1 MEDTERVRFYARELL
16 SGKPAKD
23 VPRKHFPKI
32 QAILEGM
39 KTRAINDGNTS
50 KVRQIQGIL
59 ADMRAC
65 QPHQVRR
72 SDSSMTAR
80 PKTATYSQEEI
91 ETTLNRLVEGGNY
104 DTVKTDMVPD
114 LVSHARAVIDSL
126 VEQRNLMLAQKYEDV
141 MRHLQQMPSTRTK
154 LGQQVTQRREWG
166 EQLERTRIALSD
178 EREKLQEALADHD
191 RAVAEAKRKE
201 NDEWQR
207 TVMTYDNVTAG
218 ELPPSYK
225 KFSPKLLNIREQE
238 KSLIKMRR
246 FEDAGYVQMEG
257 DEVERQELSE
267 LRRRFEQDRKAK
279 MEKMTEQRNSK
290 ISRFDENSARIR
302 SRIKAEHQHTI
313 QSLEQT
319 IAYLEGRIHKVNGT
333 ILETRS
339 ATPSPSPSRP
349 TSPPSR
355 PKSRM
360 FVTQPATSP
369 KPKLRKRKYVT
380 QKVEYRPIASKWRMT
395 ANVTSV

>member
-59 ADMRAC
+59 ADIRAC
-65 QPHQVRR
+65 QPHKVRR
-72 SDSSMTAR
+72 SESSMTAR
-80 PKTATYSQEEI
+80 PKTATYSQDEI
-91 ETTLNRLVEGGNY
+91 ESTLNRLVDGGSY
-104 DTVKTDMVPD
+104 DAVKTDMVPD
-114 LVSHARAVIDSL
+114 LVSHARSVIDSL

-141 MRHLQQMPSTRTK
+141 MRQLQQMPSRRTK

-207 TVMTYDNVTAG
+207 TVMSYDNVTAG

-257 DEVERQELSE
+257 DEVEKQELSE
-267 LRRRFEQDRKAK
+267 LRKRFEQDRRAK

-319 IAYLEGRIHKVNGT
+319 IAYLEGRIHKVSGS

-339 ATPSPSPSRP
+339 ATPSASPSRP
-349 TSPPSR
+349 TSPPPR